1 MSTVSAIGRFPARKL
16 VGVLIS
22 VSLIATALATW
33 WSVRDLAAWL
43 AVELA
48 AASLGALLGFLIG
61 LPGKAPGE
69 AGNPEGSQTGGRQ
82 SEVQWHRISVFSD
95 WIAGGAFALAL
106 SNGGTIGR
114 VIGEVS
120 AWTVAEDTNSLTGGE
135 RHNKWRLWPSRS
147 RTLSRHSLLRG
158 GRRRPT
164 AINCWRERA
173 PCREGSLTIT
183 REGFELGGDDQV
195 LHADRLDPRG
205 ACVFALLVSVV
216 AEVLGSGAKA
226 RHTYDGGLCVV
237 RFTAGV
243 GIC

>member
-114 VIGEVS
+114 VIVEVS

-135 RHNKWRLWPSRS
+135 RTQQVALVAFSVAYFIAAFIVAWWQTTTNGYHLLARA
-147 RTLSRHSLLRG
+147 RTLS
-158 GRRRPT
+158 
-164 AINCWRERA
+164 
-173 PCREGSLTIT
+173 
-183 REGFELGGDDQV
+183 
-195 LHADRLDPRG
+195 
-205 ACVFALLVSVV
+205 
-216 AEVLGSGAKA
+216 
-226 RHTYDGGLCVV
+226 
-237 RFTAGV
+237 
-243 GIC
+243 